1 MRQFRNEAP
10 PNRLLKAHPLHITS
24 QRKSTMASLNY
35 AQSGVDRAAADQLVD
50 KIAVLAKG
58 TLNKR
63 VKASVGGYASLYE
76 LDKKR
81 WLAASTDGVGTKLKL
96 AFRLKEHRTVG
107 IDLVAMSV
115 NDILCVGA
123 EPLFFLDYFATGKL
137 DNGVAEQVLE
147 GIVEGC
153 RQAGCA
159 LVGGETAEMP
169 DFYQAGEYDLGG
181 FAVGFVEPKRALPAK
196 KQIKPGDVLIGIGS
210 SGFHSNGYSLLRKLI
225 PDGTAGEALAREL
238 LTPTRI
244 YAKALMPLL
253 RKGQIK
259 GLSHITGSGY
269 LNVPRISDQVSY
281 EIELPADKPSV
292 YRWVRERTGL
302 KTEELAQTFNM
313 GLGMVLAVSPKKAPG
328 ILKALKKSG
337 EKAWLVGKVVKK
349 AKGKPSQVFLK
360 DGADLVTLDY

>member
-1 MRQFRNEAP
+1 
-10 PNRLLKAHPLHITS
+10 
-24 QRKSTMASLNY
+24 MATLNY
-35 AQSGVDRAAADQLVD
+35 AQSGVDRNAADKLVE
-50 KIAVLAKG
+50 KIAVLAQS
-58 TLNKR
+58 TLNRR

-123 EPLFFLDYFATGKL
+123 EPLFFLDYLATGKL
-137 DNGVAEQVLE
+137 DNGVAEQVLQ

-153 RQAGCA
+153 RQARCA

-181 FAVGFVEPKRALPAK
+181 FAVGFVEPKNALPAK
-196 KQIKPGDVLIGIGS
+196 GRNAVKPGDVLIGIAS
-210 SGFHSNGYSLLRKLI
+210 SGVHSNGFSLLRKLI
-225 PDGTAGEALAREL
+225 PEGRGGDKLAREL

-244 YAKALMPLL
+244 YVKALGPLL
-253 RKGQIK
+253 KKGALK
-259 GLSHITGSGY
+259 GLAHITGSGF
-269 LNVPRISDQVSY
+269 LNVPRISEAVSY
-281 EIELPADKPSV
+281 EIELPT
-292 YRWVRERTGL
+292 ERPVIYEWIKKSSGL
-302 KTEELAQTFNM
+302 STEELCQTFNM
-313 GLGMVLAVSPKKAPG
+313 GLGMVIAVSPKNAKAV
-328 ILKALKKSG
+328 LKSVTQAG
-337 EKAWLVGKVVKK
+337 EKAWVVGQAVRR

-360 DGADLVTLDY
+360 DGSQTVTLDY